1 MDERRRG
8 AQEPAA
14 LTVAAMTAEPALGL
28 RALTGQ
34 AGLSRLVLAAHTSE
48 LTDPTPWLH
57 GGELLMTTGLVLDTA
72 PAALAAYVERLA
84 TVGVACLAV
93 GTGPTLTFTSVP
105 GALVDAAARHE
116 LSLLEV
122 PEDTP
127 FLAVTQTV
135 FARLAAAQ
143 YAEQLRALEA
153 QRILTAAAVHPGGL
167 AAVAS
172 SLAAQTGLSV
182 LVTDPGGQMLATA
195 GRDAGLAE
203 ELVPELARLRPRGL
217 GATASLL
224 GPGRDVRVQPLGS
237 SHLRGFLACSGVA
250 APGPF
255 ERQLMAGA
263 VVLMSLELER
273 LRGAS
278 NADRQERADVVR
290 ALLEH
295 AVTDAAA
302 AELLASVSLRASTV
316 AVVVLP
322 HRRSGRLVE
331 KSEPLPADHAEQAM
345 DALAATVP
353 ALLAADLDGHAVA
366 LVLDPPPD
374 LALLVDQATGGTAA
388 GIGGRA
394 RPADAARAYLEGRW
408 AARTAAAGAGGAL
421 DVATLASIRLLL
433 SIEAVTPGAVASYAD
448 SVLGTLD
455 SVGSRRETLLRSLRA
470 FLESSG
476 SWEETALELGV
487 HRHTLRQRL
496 RQVEELA
503 GRRLASGRDRM
514 ELLLA
519 FEARDLQAWTD
530 GDGPI

>member
-1 MDERRRG
+1 VDERRRG
-8 AQEPAA
+8 AQESAA

-57 GGELLMTTGLVLDTA
+57 GGELLMTTGLALDTA
-72 PAALAAYVERLA
+72 PGALAAYVERLA

-237 SHLRGFLACSGVA
+237 SHLRGFLACGGVA
-250 APGPF
+250 APGAF

-290 ALLEH
+290 ALLQRT
-295 AVTDAAA
+295 VTDAAA

-322 HRRSGRLVE
+322 HRRSGRLE

-433 SIEAVTPGAVASYAD
+433 SIDAVTPGAVASYAD

-476 SWEETALELGV
+476 SWEETALELRV

-496 RQVEELA
+496 RQVEELT

-530 GDGPI
+530 ANDPI

>member
-1 MDERRRG
+1 VDERRRG

-72 PAALAAYVERLA
+72 PAALAAYVERLS

-203 ELVPELARLRPRGL
+203 ELFPELARLRPRGL

-237 SHLRGFLACSGVA
+237 SHLLGFLACGGVA

-255 ERQLMAGA
+255 ERQLVAGA

-290 ALLEH
+290 ALLERT
-295 AVTDAAA
+295 VTDAAA

-322 HRRSGRLVE
+322 HRRSGRLE
-331 KSEPLPADHAEQAM
+331 KSELVPADYAEQAM

-394 RPADAARAYLEGRW
+394 RPADAARAYLDGRW

-421 DVATLASIRLLL
+421 DVATLASVRLLL
-433 SIEAVTPGAVASYAD
+433 SIDAVTPGAVASYAD

-470 FLESSG
+470 FLESNG
-476 SWEETALELGV
+476 SWEETALELRV
-487 HRHTLRQRL
+487 HRHTLR
-496 RQVEELA
+496 
-503 GRRLASGRDRM
+503 
-514 ELLLA
+514 
-519 FEARDLQAWTD
+519 
-530 GDGPI
+530 